1 MIPPCGYFAGAWRDV
16 SSRRL
21 NDDNSVRSE
30 QTERGHMRLGQWTHE
45 EFMEVARKFHGY
57 PAPGLIIGAYMVE
70 LAKSHMPGG
79 VLYDAISETSY
90 CLPDAI
96 QLLTPCTIGNG
107 WMKILNFGLYAMSLY
122 DKRTGEGVRVRLD
135 LDKLDAYPTIRT
147 WYMKTAPKKEQD
159 SALLQEEIYEA
170 GISILSARPVTV
182 KPEFMGRRDRGG
194 IVRCAICGE
203 PHPGVF
209 GTVCRSCRGE
219 SPYVK
224 GPGLSFSGP
233 ELTRIPVTEAVGRV
247 ALHDMTRIEPGV
259 SKGPAVIAGQT
270 ITGGDLCRLQLM
282 GRNSIYVDD
291 KAVPEN
297 WVHEN
302 DVAESFRELMP
313 GEGVDASGAIR
324 EGKISFRAAHGGVF
338 WVNEERLFEFNSVPE
353 VICATRHCGS
363 VVDAGAPLASSRA
376 IPLYL
381 ARKNFLLA
389 RDVLSGGPLFS
400 VLPLRRRRIGILIT
414 GTEVFR
420 GLIEDRFEPVISQ
433 KVQALGCEIVR
444 VNKSPDDA
452 RLIREGVES
461 LLDAGAEVVITTA
474 GLSVDP
480 DDVTRKGLL
489 DAGLRDMLYG
499 IPVLP
504 GAMSLVG
511 SLGGEGDIA
520 SAPARVIGVPACALF
535 HKTTAFDVL
544 LPCVLADAPLT
555 REYLS
560 GLGHGGLCL
569 DCKTCTYPKCTFA
582 R

>member
-1 MIPPCGYFAGAWRDV
+1 
-16 SSRRL
+16 
-21 NDDNSVRSE
+21 
-30 QTERGHMRLGQWTHE
+30 
-45 EFMEVARKFHGY
+45 MEVARKFHGY

-107 WMKILNFGLYAMSLY
+107 WMRILNFGLYAMSLY
-122 DKRTGEGVRVRLD
+122 DKRSGEGVRVRLD
-135 LDKLDAYPTIRT
+135 LDKLDAYPAIRT
-147 WYMKTAPKKEQD
+147 WYMKTTPKKEQD
-159 SALLQEEIYEA
+159 SDLLQEEIYEA
-170 GISILSARPVTV
+170 GISILSAQPVTV
-182 KPEFMGRRDRGG
+182 KAEFVGRKDRGG

-203 PHPGVF
+203 PHPGAF
-209 GTVCRSCRGE
+209 GTVCRSCKGE
-219 SPYVK
+219 SPYRK

-233 ELTRIPVTEAVGRV
+233 ELARIPLSEAVGRV

-259 SKGPAVIAGQT
+259 SKGPAVTAGQI

-282 GRNSIYVDD
+282 GRNSIYVEDR
-291 KAVPEN
+291 ALSEN

-302 DVAESFRELMP
+302 VVAETFRELMP
-313 GEGVDASGAIR
+313 GDGVDAAGAIR
-324 EGKISFRAAHGGVF
+324 EGKISFRAARRGVF
-338 WVNEERLFEFNSVPE
+338 WIDEARLREFNMVPE
-353 VICATRHCGS
+353 VICATRHCGG
-363 VVDAGAPLASSRA
+363 VVDQGAPLASSRA

-381 ARKNFLLA
+381 SRENFLLA
-389 RDVLSGGPLFS
+389 RNALAEGPLFS
-400 VLPLRRRRIGILIT
+400 VLPMRRKRIGVLIT
-414 GTEVFR
+414 GTEVFQ
-420 GLIEDRFEPVISQ
+420 GLIEDRFEPVIAQ
-433 KVQALGCEIVR
+433 KARALGCEIVR
-444 VNKSPDDA
+444 VNKAPDDA
-452 RLIREGVES
+452 KLIREAVED
-461 LLDAGAEVVITTA
+461 LLAAGADVVITTA

-489 DAGLRDMLYG
+489 EAGLRDMLYG

-511 SLGGEGDIA
+511 SLGGEGSA
-520 SAPARVIGVPACALF
+520 APARVMGVPACALF
-535 HKTTAFDVL
+535 HKTTALDVL

-582 R
+582 K

>member
-1 MIPPCGYFAGAWRDV
+1 
-16 SSRRL
+16 
-21 NDDNSVRSE
+21 
-30 QTERGHMRLGQWTHE
+30 MRLGQWTHE

-79 VLYDAISETSY
+79 VLYDAVSETSY

-107 WMKILNFGLYAMSLY
+107 WMRILNFGLYAMSLY
-122 DKRTGEGVRVRLD
+122 DKRSGEGVRVRLD
-135 LDKLDAYPTIRT
+135 VDKLDAYPTIRT
-147 WYMKTAPKKEQD
+147 WYMKTTPKKEQD
-159 SALLQEEIYEA
+159 TDLLQEEIYEA
-170 GISILSARPVTV
+170 GISILSAQPVTV
-182 KPEFMGRRDRGG
+182 KAEFVGRRERGG

-209 GTVCRSCRGE
+209 GTVCRSCKGE
-219 SPYVK
+219 SPYLK

-233 ELTRIPVTEAVGRV
+233 ELARIPVNKAVGRV

-259 SKGPAVIAGQT
+259 FKGPAVTAGQV

-282 GRNSIYVDD
+282 GRNSIYVED
-291 KAVPEN
+291 KAVSEN

-302 DVAESFRELMP
+302 VVAETFRELMP
-313 GEGVDASGAIR
+313 GGGVDAAGAIR
-324 EGKISFRAAHGGVF
+324 EGKISFRAAHKGVF
-338 WVNEERLFEFNSVPE
+338 WIDEARLREFNMVPE

-363 VVDAGAPLASSRA
+363 VVEQGSPLASSRA

-381 ARKNFLLA
+381 SREKFLLA
-389 RDVLSGGPLFS
+389 RNALAQGPLFS
-400 VLPLRRRRIGILIT
+400 VLPMRRKRIGVLIT
-414 GTEVFR
+414 GTEVFQ
-420 GLIEDRFEPVISQ
+420 GLIEDRFEPVITQ
-433 KVQALGCEIVR
+433 KAQALGCEIVR
-444 VNKSPDDA
+444 VNKAPDDA
-452 RLIREGVES
+452 KLIREGVEE
-461 LLDAGAEVVITTA
+461 LLTAGADVVITTA

-480 DDVTRKGLL
+480 DDVTRKGLQE
-489 DAGLRDMLYG
+489 AGLRDMLYG

-511 SLGGEGDIA
+511 SLGGEGDSA
-520 SAPARVIGVPACALF
+520 AAPARVIGVPACALF
-535 HKTTAFDVL
+535 HKTTALDVL

-582 R
+582 K

>member
-1 MIPPCGYFAGAWRDV
+1 
-16 SSRRL
+16 
-21 NDDNSVRSE
+21 
-30 QTERGHMRLGQWTHE
+30 MRLGQWTHE

-70 LAKSHMPGG
+70 LARSHMPGG
-79 VLYDAISETSY
+79 VLYDAISETTY

-107 WMKILNFGLYAMSLY
+107 WMRILNFGLYAMSLY

-147 WYMKTAPKKEQD
+147 WYMKTTPKKEQD
-159 SALLQEEIYEA
+159 SDLLQEEIYEA
-170 GISILSARPVTV
+170 GISILSAQPVTV
-182 KPEFMGRRDRGG
+182 RPAFVGRKDRGG

-219 SPYVK
+219 SPYAS
-224 GPGLSFSGP
+224 GAGLSFAGP
-233 ELTRIPVTEAVGRV
+233 ELTRIPVSEAVGRV

-259 SKGPAVIAGQT
+259 FKGPAVRAGQP

-282 GRNSIYVDD
+282 GRNSVYVED
-291 KAVPEN
+291 KSVSEN
-297 WVHEN
+297 WAHEN
-302 DVAESFRELMP
+302 EVAERFRQLMP
-313 GEGVDASGAIR
+313 GDGVDASGEIK
-324 EGKISFRAAHGGVF
+324 EGKISFRAARRGLF
-338 WVNEERLFEFNSVPE
+338 WVDEARLREFNMVHR

-363 VVDAGAPLASSRA
+363 VVDQGAPLASTRA

-381 ARKNFLLA
+381 SRENFLLA
-389 RDVLSGGPLFS
+389 QGALAEGPLFS
-400 VLPLRRRRIGILIT
+400 VLPLRRKRIGVLIT
-414 GTEVFR
+414 GTEVFQ
-420 GLIEDRFEPVISQ
+420 GLIDDRFEPVITQ
-433 KVQALGCEIVR
+433 KVQALGCEIVK
-444 VNKSPDDA
+444 VNKAPDDA
-452 RLIREGVES
+452 KLIREGVED
-461 LLDAGAEVVITTA
+461 LLAAGAEVVITTA

-511 SLGGEGDIA
+511 SLGGEGDVA

-535 HKTTAFDVL
+535 HKTTALDVL

-569 DCKTCTYPKCTFA
+569 ECKTCTYPKCTFA
-582 R
+582 K